1 MDQCPTCNTFWV
13 SCPCCDI
20 RFCPDC
26 MMEEDDAE
34 EDEGDPEPAEERK
47 ERTEFVRN
55 KFAEYLR
62 KKKPNKTNEHNER
75 K

>member
-26 MMEEDDAE
+26 RTE
-34 EDEGDPEPAEERK
+34 EDEEEPESDEERK
-47 ERTEFVRN
+47 ERTEFVRK
-55 KFAEYLR
+55 KFAEYLER
-62 KKKPNKTNEHNER
+62 KKE
-75 K
+75 